1 MVGDGLDC
9 VRVWKWLRKAAHGWE
24 WVYNEQEWAKHE
36 WQWAENEWEWDCT
49 EWKQMGVSSK

>member
-49 EWKQMGVSSK
+49 EWKQM